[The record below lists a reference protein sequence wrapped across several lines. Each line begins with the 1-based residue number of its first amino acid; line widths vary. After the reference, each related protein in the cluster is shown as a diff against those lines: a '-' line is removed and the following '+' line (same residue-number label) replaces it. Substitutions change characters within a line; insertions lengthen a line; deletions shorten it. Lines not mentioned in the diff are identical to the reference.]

1 MKHFWALPAALRL
14 ALASRHS
21 FSVHDDLLAYP
32 QYEVAFSDSY
42 VLDTDPL
49 ISAAGFDSYAPNAES
64 NGADISSHV
73 PDNAANEDS
82 RSDATSSSAHEI
94 LNLRGQP
101 YLCSIPH
108 VEFLDTASNTT
119 VVSKAEEKKELMRAN
134 DRGWELLQ
142 GMQGK
147 CIYFVSGWWSYQFC
161 YNEGVKQFHSLPPGR
176 GGTVYPP
183 QEDPSVEG
191 YVLGVYSGSASS
203 GLNRKDKDEADARDG
218 SLETSVG
225 RLETKG
231 ETRYLV
237 QRLGGGTEC
246 DLTGRER
253 RIEVQFH
260 CHQSTSERIHLI
272 KEVATCAYLMVVHT
286 PRLCN
291 DVAFLPP
298 QKDIP
303 NIIPCA
309 PIISS
314 DQHAVA
320 SYKSRASA
328 MSATAAAASAS
339 IAAEIMGVTGGLLP
353 SHQKQY
359 TVGGHIVGAKSQ
371 VGMPGRVIEKSAL
384 IGGGG
389 GRETLVGTIAVS
401 DGKTF
406 KTDQAKLKELGMGG
420 KKGVEAMEE
429 LAQQLGR
436 LAGGK
441 GWRLEIIENARGQK
455 EFRGIIDSDEGTEKG
470 KSKEKE
476 LKDAREEKTEAQAD
490 EDQGSEE
497 TFKEEL

>member
-64 NGADISSHV
+64 NGGDISSHI

-82 RSDATSSSAHEI
+82 RSEATSSYAHKI

-101 YLCSIPH
+101 YLCSIPY
-108 VEFLDTASNTT
+108 VELLDTASNTT
-119 VVSKAEEKKELMRAN
+119 IISKAEEKKELMRAN

-191 YVLGVYSGSASS
+191 FVLGVYSGSASS
-203 GLNRKDKDEADARDG
+203 GLNRKDKDEAGARDG

-253 RIEVQFH
+253 RIEVQ
-260 CHQSTSERIHLI
+260 
-272 KEVATCAYLMVVHT
+272 
-286 PRLCN
+286 
-291 DVAFLPP
+291 
-298 QKDIP
+298 
-303 NIIPCA
+303 
-309 PIISS
+309 
-314 DQHAVA
+314 HAVA

-328 MSATAAAASAS
+328 MSASAAAASAS
-339 IAAEIMGVTGGLLP
+339 IAAEIMGVTSGLLP
-353 SHQKQY
+353 PHQKQY
-359 TVGGHIVGAKSQ
+359 TVGGHVVGAKSQ

-389 GRETLVGTIAVS
+389 GKETLVGTIAVS

-441 GWRLEIIENARGQK
+441 GWRLEVIENARGQK

-470 KSKEKE
+470 KKKEKE